1 MIFALALAALAL
13 RAGLEMRRRRRR
25 GERPRRGLLASH
37 LRLAKPAVVLILL
50 GFLGGPTSAAWL
62 RDWTPFGTFHAWLG
76 VLAAGL
82 FGSAGW
88 LGLRMQRGRLS
99 RARGANLHG
108 TLGTL
113 AMLAGAVAAAAGL
126 VLLP

>member
-1 MIFALALAALAL
+1 MLVALSLSFFAL
-13 RAGLEMRRRRRR
+13 RAGLSMRRRRLR
-25 GERPRRGLLASH
+25 GQPPERGLLASH
-37 LRLAKPAVVLILL
+37 LRLARPAVVLVLT
-50 GFLGGPTSAAWL
+50 GFVGGPLSAWWL
-62 RDWTPFGTFHAWLG
+62 RGWTPFENFHAWLG

-88 LGLRMQRGRLS
+88 LGLRLQRGRLS

-108 TLGTL
+108 LLGTL
-113 AMLAGAVAAAAGL
+113 AMLAGAVAAAAGM

>member
-1 MIFALALAALAL
+1 MVFALSLAALAL

-25 GERPRRGLLASH
+25 GEPPQRGLLASH
-37 LRLAKPAVVLILL
+37 LRLAKPAVVLLLL
-50 GFLGGPTSAAWL
+50 GFLSGPISAAWL
-62 RDWTPFGTFHAWLG
+62 RDWTPFGTLHSWLG
-76 VLAAGL
+76 VLAAAL
-82 FGSAGW
+82 FGSTGW
-88 LGLRMQRGRLS
+88 LGLRMRRGRLS